1 MIYQILSGTKLHQ
14 QTRKAISKR
23 QPALMTA
30 IRRFNSYCERLDS
43 LYDTSW
49 GIPLPA
55 PLPTKLAELRSDPG
69 LMEDVWIT
77 PSLGEVPRWLDDT
90 SIRDGIRALLKRDRC
105 REEQV
110 RLGVEADNL
119 CRFFGNELA
128 ALELAL
134 RSPKSEL
141 IFFST
146 SISHPSLG
154 EPFAVPLQQRHA
166 NFIRLQ
172 TRWSNCLASSVRFTN
187 EVSKAVAIATTLSG
201 GSPNLMFHWI
211 NANTLVVPD
220 SEGGDELPIID
231 PDHCPQVD
239 SEKAALADVLEG
251 EMGALELDDDD
262 STNYGREVNAVICW
276 NLPDVRLSLLLGID
290 TDMS

>member
-14 QTRKAISKR
+14 QTGKAISKH

-30 IRRFNSYCERLDS
+30 IRRFNSYCKWLDS

-55 PLPTKLAELRSDPG
+55 PLPTKLAELCSDPG

-77 PSLGEVPRWLDDT
+77 PSLGEVLQWLDDT
-90 SIRDGIRALLKRDRC
+90 SIRDGICALLKHDQC
-105 REEQV
+105 QEEQV

-119 CRFFGNELA
+119 CRFFRNELA

-154 EPFAVPLQQRHA
+154 EPFTVPLQQWHA
-166 NFIRLQ
+166 NFIHL
-172 TRWSNCLASSVRFTN
+172 
-187 EVSKAVAIATTLSG
+187 
-201 GSPNLMFHWI
+201 
-211 NANTLVVPD
+211 
-220 SEGGDELPIID
+220 
-231 PDHCPQVD
+231 
-239 SEKAALADVLEG
+239 
-251 EMGALELDDDD
+251 
-262 STNYGREVNAVICW
+262 
-276 NLPDVRLSLLLGID
+276 
-290 TDMS
+290 